1 MKKLLL
7 IFAVLFTLNVYSRT
21 PLITWSCDNL
31 FVSLYSDNKM
41 LVGGILYDVS
51 HQGEYMILKIG
62 DRSMLKVFKQNDDS
76 IVISNVD
83 NNNDTRYFLKCE

>member
-1 MKKLLL
+1 
-7 IFAVLFTLNVYSRT
+7 
-21 PLITWSCDNL
+21 
-31 FVSLYSDNKM
+31 M